1 MRIRILQNS
10 FGSLWIRIWM
20 RIHNTDKNSRAIFPF
35 SLCGCGGD
43 LLSRSYIIY
52 VLYIHPLNFSLFAA
66 FSFLLFVSFFLHDR
80 VCVGIVCWPYFFRS
94 FFLTLYCPSGLVSLE
109 KVRLQRKSADL
120 KKGLTPPRRAFL
132 RPKASDTPGMPYY
145 ALDWDNQDV
154 LNFLDP

>member
-80 VCVGIVCWPYFFRS
+80 VCVGIVCWPYFFS
-94 FFLTLYCPSGLVSLE
+94 FFLPHTLLPIWPSLS
-109 KVRLQRKSADL
+109 RKSQVAEEISWSEKRVDPSPAGVSEA
-120 KKGLTPPRRAFL
+120 KGLRHTGYAVLCPWL
-132 RPKASDTPGMPYY
+132 R
-145 ALDWDNQDV
+145 
-154 LNFLDP
+154 